1 MKRRIDIFR
10 QRYLSALRAHLAGG
24 RLGGLKQAHGFG
36 SQALTAGF
44 HTLDL
49 SRFHEDILI
58 SEFLPACPAAKR
70 GALIKRA
77 AIFFATAVS
86 PIEKAPNMVR
96 ETTFH
101 LLRFIESLSR
111 RTVELASLNL
121 ELTIE
126 IAQRKA
132 VEKALKKSELKSLH
146 LLTKSNHL
154 QEQLRL
160 VSREIISSQEDERK
174 SISRELHDV
183 IAQTLTGINIRLAA
197 LKREAAK
204 NTAGIDHNITLTQEL
219 VQNSVNIVHEF
230 ARELRPAVL
239 DDLGLIPA
247 LHSFMKNFTART
259 GVHTH
264 LAAFR
269 GIETMNINRRT
280 VLFRVAQEAL
290 TNVARHAKSSTVTV
304 KIAQA
309 KGLAR
314 MTITDNGKSFNVQ
327 RVLDAKGSKHLGLLG
342 MRERMEMIDGT
353 LAIVSAPGKGTM
365 LTAMVPFSADHP
377 GNGAPPKKHLVTK

>member
-1 MKRRIDIFR
+1 MKRRIDILR
-10 QRYLSALRAHLAGG
+10 QRYGSALRAHLAGG
-24 RLGGLKQAHGFG
+24 RLGGLKRARGFG
-36 SQALTAGF
+36 SQALTGGL
-44 HTLDL
+44 HTVDL
-49 SRFHEDILI
+49 SRFHEDLVI
-58 SEFLPACPAAKR
+58 SEFLPTCPIAKR
-70 GALIKRA
+70 AALIKRA
-77 AIFFATAVS
+77 AMFFAAAIS
-86 PIEKAPNMVR
+86 PIDQAPNVTG
-96 ETTFH
+96 EATIHFQ
-101 LLRFIESLSR
+101 RFIESLSR

-121 ELTIE
+121 ELNSE

-132 VEKALKKSELKSLH
+132 VEETLKKSELNSLH

-154 QEQLRL
+154 QEQLRR
-160 VSREIISSQEDERK
+160 VSRKIISSQEDDRK

-197 LKREAAK
+197 LKREATK
-204 NTAGIDHNITLTQEL
+204 NTAGIEQNITLTQEL
-219 VQNSVNIVHEF
+219 VENSVNIVHEF
-230 ARELRPAVL
+230 ARKLRPAVL

-247 LHSFMKNFTART
+247 LHSFMKNFTTRT

-269 GIETMNINRRT
+269 GIEAMDINRRT

-290 TNVARHAKSSTVTV
+290 TNVARHAECSTVTV
-304 KIAQA
+304 KIAQV

-327 RVLDAKGSKHLGLLG
+327 RVLDAKASKHLGLLG

-353 LAIVSAPGKGTM
+353 LAIVSVPRKGTVI
-365 LTAMVPFSADHP
+365 TALAPFNTDHP
-377 GNGAPPKKHLVTK
+377 GIEARLEKHLVTK

>member
-1 MKRRIDIFR
+1 MKRTIVIFR
-10 QRYLSALRAHLAGG
+10 QRYRSALRAHLTGG
-24 RLGGLKQAHGFG
+24 RLGGLERARGFG
-36 SQALTAGF
+36 NQALTAGLNA
-44 HTLDL
+44 LDL
-49 SRFHEDILI
+49 SRFHEDMLI
-58 SEFLPACPAAKR
+58 SDFLPACPVTKR

-77 AIFFATAVS
+77 ASFFAAAIS
-86 PIEKAPNMVR
+86 PTEKAPNVAR
-96 ETTFH
+96 EATFQ
-101 LLRFIESLSR
+101 LQRLIEALSR

-121 ELTIE
+121 ELNSE

-132 VEKALKKSELKSLH
+132 VEEALKKSELNSLH

-154 QEQLRL
+154 QEQLRR
-160 VSREIISSQEDERK
+160 VSRKIISSQEDERK

-197 LKREAAK
+197 LKREAGK
-204 NTAGIDHNITLTQEL
+204 NTAGIDQNITLTQEL
-219 VQNSVNIVHEF
+219 VENSVNIVHEF

-269 GIETMNINRRT
+269 GIEAMDINRRT

-327 RVLDAKGSKHLGLLG
+327 RVLDAKASKHLGLLG

-353 LAIVSAPGKGTM
+353 LAIVSVPGKGTVI
-365 LTAMVPFSADHP
+365 TALAPFNTDHP

>member
-1 MKRRIDIFR
+1 MR
-10 QRYLSALRAHLAGG
+10 QRYRSALRAHLTGP
-24 RLGGLKQAHGFG
+24 RLGGLKRARGFRC
-36 SQALTAGF
+36 QTLTAGLD
-44 HTLDL
+44 TADL
-49 SRFHEDILI
+49 SRYHEDLLI
-58 SEFLPACPAAKR
+58 YEFLPAYPVARR
-70 GALIKRA
+70 GVLIKRA
-77 AIFFATAVS
+77 AVFFATVIN
-86 PIEKAPNMVR
+86 PTQKVPNVAR
-96 ETTFH
+96 EATFQVQ
-101 LLRFIESLSR
+101 RFIESLSR

-121 ELTIE
+121 ELNSE

-132 VEKALKKSELKSLH
+132 VEEALKKSELNSLY

-154 QEQLRL
+154 QEQLRR
-160 VSREIISSQEDERK
+160 VSRKIISSQEDERK

-197 LKREAAK
+197 LKREATK
-204 NTAGIDHNITLTQEL
+204 NTAGIDQNITLTQEL
-219 VQNSVNIVHEF
+219 VENSVNIVHEF

-247 LHSFMKNFTART
+247 LHSFMKNFATRT
-259 GVHTH
+259 GVHVH

-269 GIETMNINRRT
+269 GIEAMDINRRT

-290 TNVARHAKSSTVTV
+290 TNVARHSKSSTVTV

-327 RVLDAKGSKHLGLLG
+327 RVLDAKESKHLGLLG

-353 LAIVSAPGKGTM
+353 LAIVSAPGKGTVI
-365 LTAMVPFSADHP
+365 TASVPFSSDQP
-377 GNGAPPKKHLVTK
+377 GNRASSKKFVVTK